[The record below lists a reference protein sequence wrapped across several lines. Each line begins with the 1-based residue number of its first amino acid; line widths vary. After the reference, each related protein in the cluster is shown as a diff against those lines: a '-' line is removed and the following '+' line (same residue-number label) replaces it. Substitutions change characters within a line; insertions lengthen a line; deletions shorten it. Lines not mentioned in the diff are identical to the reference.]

1 MSKKAAKK
9 VTQEIETIEIPSELQ
24 QRSKLGIQQAKREMR
39 KTTRTKRFLKNI
51 AVVAAGIVL
60 AVALGAATSPTFASF
75 VKSLVSA
82 VDAIKEVDFEEVDQK
97 YVDAAKKAIE
107 QHSNG
112 KAFKL
117 DKVQKHDNHY
127 VFETKMSE
135 DFLRSDVSVYVD
147 AKTGEVFHINLRF
160 KADEVTG
167 SYKEYVE
174 SAQSAVKQINSKST
188 FQVNEMQYNW
198 FKGGIEQF
206 RFYGDDKD
214 NKYQQYIEL
223 EAETNKVLGYRINFK
238 PADVDE
244 AIISAAEKAVKSIPN
259 TTLEP
264 FTRAIKVKFNESE
277 EERWV
282 VGKITEHTNN
292 YGSTYVN
299 EKESTFATIGEK
311 SGKVYEVNVP
321 RETQYEENQLTN
333 EQIVAIAKPVVQ
345 EVLGVD
351 LSNYEPKSDSQ
362 WGGYQFSSPGKETIR
377 IGIHNNGHLHS
388 IELAGQS
395 NWR

>member
-1 MSKKAAKK
+1 MKPTKKILTSILALSVLSATP
-9 VTQEIETIEIPSELQ
+9 VLGTEFET
-24 QRSKLGIQQAKREMR
+24 G
-39 KTTRTKRFLKNI
+39 TR
-51 AVVAAGIVL
+51 
-60 AVALGAATSPTFASF
+60 
-75 VKSLVSA
+75 VSA
-82 VDAIKEVDFEEVDQK
+82 AEVNKVLDITKVDQK
-97 YVDAAKKAIE
+97 YVNAANKAIE
-107 QHSNG
+107 QHGNG

-117 DKVQKHDNHY
+117 DKVEKMDNRY
-127 VFETKMSE
+127 VFQTKMSE
-135 DFLRSDVSVYVD
+135 DFLRSDAYVHVD
-147 AKTGEVFHINLRF
+147 AKTGEVIHINLTF
-160 KADEVTG
+160 KVAEITG
-167 SYKEYVE
+167 NYKKYLE
-174 SAQSAVKQINSKST
+174 SAQSAVKKINSKST
-188 FQVNEMQYNW
+188 FQVNELNYFWN
-198 FKGGIEQF
+198 KGEKQF

-214 NKYQQYIEL
+214 SKYQQSITL

-238 PADVDE
+238 PTDVDKR
-244 AIISAAEKAVKSIPN
+244 IISAAEKAVKIIPN

-282 VGKITEHTNN
+282 VGKIIEITNN

-321 RETQYEENQLTN
+321 GEPQNEKNQLTN

-351 LSNYEPKSDSQ
+351 LSNYKPNADSQ
-362 WGGYQFSSPGKETIR
+362 WGVYQFSSPGKETIR